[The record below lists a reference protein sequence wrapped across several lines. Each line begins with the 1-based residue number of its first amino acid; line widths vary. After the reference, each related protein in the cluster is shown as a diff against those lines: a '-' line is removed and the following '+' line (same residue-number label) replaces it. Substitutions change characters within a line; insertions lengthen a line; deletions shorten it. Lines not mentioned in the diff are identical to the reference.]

1 MSTYSTGLRTELQ
14 VTGENSGTWGT
25 ITNNNFSQVFEF
37 AIAGVYAVP
46 AITTGTSTTLTNADG
61 PQTQAANQARNNQL
75 IFTGTV
81 STAHTVQFPAT
92 QKTYGIYNNIA
103 GGAAITARLGATG
116 NTVSIANGKY
126 RMVATDG
133 TNWYDIFSLAG
144 LGEAWIEKDN
154 SDSPYTASDGENIFV
169 DCSAAAVTI
178 TLPASPTIGQQVKI
192 IDGTGS
198 AGTNNITVGRNSQ
211 NIQGSAADL
220 TISTNSAGISLVFYD
235 ASNGWRLKYND

>member
-1 MSTYSTGLRTELQ
+1 MVTYSTGLRTELQ

-61 PQTQAANQARNNQL
+61 PDTAANNQARQNTL
-75 IFTGTV
+75 LFSGTV
-81 STAHTVQFPAT
+81 STTHTVQFPAT
-92 QKTYGIYNNIA
+92 EKTYGLYNNIS
-103 GGAAITARLGATG
+103 GGADISARLGATG
-116 NTVSIANGKY
+116 NTVTISNGKY

-144 LGEAWIEKDN
+144 LGETWVEKTD
-154 SDSPYTASDGENIFV
+154 SDSPYTASDGDNIFV
-169 DCSAAAVTI
+169 DCSSDVVTI
-178 TLPASPTIGQQVKI
+178 TLPASPTIGMQVKV

-198 AGTNNITVGRNSQ
+198 AGTNNITIDGGAEKV
-211 NIQGSAADL
+211 QGDAADM
-220 TISTNSAGISLVFYD
+220 TISTNSAGVSLVYYD
-235 ASNGWRLKYND
+235 STNGWRLKYND

>member
-1 MSTYSTGLRTELQ
+1 MVTYSTGLRTELQ

-61 PQTQAANQARNNQL
+61 PDTAANNQARQNTL
-75 IFTGTV
+75 LFSGTV
-81 STAHTVQFPAT
+81 STTHTVQFPAT
-92 QKTYGIYNNIA
+92 QKTYGLYNNIS
-103 GGAAITARLGATG
+103 GGADISARLGATG
-116 NTVSIANGKY
+116 NTVTISNGKY

-144 LGEAWIEKDN
+144 LGESWVEKDDG
-154 SDSPYTASDGENIFV
+154 DSPYTASDGDNIFV
-169 DCSAAAVTI
+169 DCSSDVVTI
-178 TLPASPTIGQQVKI
+178 TLPASPTIGMQVKV

-198 AGTNNITVGRNSQ
+198 AGTNNITIDGGAEKV
-211 NIQGSAADL
+211 QGDAADM
-220 TISTNSAGISLVFYD
+220 TISTNSAGISLVYYD
-235 ASNGWRLKYND
+235 STNGWRLKYND

>member
-1 MSTYSTGLRTELQ
+1 MTSTYSTGLRIELQ
-14 VTGENSGTWGT
+14 TSGENSGTWGT
-25 ITNNNFSQVFEF
+25 ITNNNFSQVFEYS
-37 AIAGVYAVP
+37 IAGVYSK
-46 AITTGTSTTLTNADG
+46 AITTGTSTTLTNGDG
-61 PQTQAANQARNNQL
+61 PQTQANNEARQNQL

-81 STAHTVQFPAT
+81 STTHTLEFPAT
-92 QKTYGIYNNIA
+92 QKTYGIYNNIS
-103 GGAAITARLGATG
+103 GGADISARLGATG
-116 NTVSIANGKY
+116 NTLTVTNGKY
-126 RMVATDG
+126 RLVSTDG
-133 TNWYDIFSLAG
+133 TNWYDIFTLAG

-154 SDSPYTASDGENIFV
+154 TDSPYTASDGDNIFV